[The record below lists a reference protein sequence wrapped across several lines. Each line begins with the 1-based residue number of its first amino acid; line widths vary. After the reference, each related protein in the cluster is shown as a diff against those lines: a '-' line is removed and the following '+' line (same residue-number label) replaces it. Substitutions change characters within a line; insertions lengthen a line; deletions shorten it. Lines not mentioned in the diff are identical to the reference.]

1 MSVRTKN
8 GLRPFVPRNEEPL
21 AKPVAIKPEERFAV
35 DYADRLILEQ
45 LTEMESVVKLGELA
59 ERLSDTGLG
68 LAAVRA
74 LLASD
79 SDRFAYH
86 ERRWVP
92 AARLL
97 GEGRPL
103 AEVIALILN
112 GIGGPVS
119 MDLLV
124 AEASR
129 VRHIPASTLEG
140 TIKRLIENDLAFVPL
155 PDGRVS
161 LAVWGFQA
169 DDERLER
176 ALLLNAVSPESLAE
190 AQTKLG
196 DVDWRSKDAVAAAL
210 KATAPISLKTL
221 GAAAFA
227 AVNSDDPRRVLMF
240 DARVFQ
246 ATVLSVPGFV
256 LSPDGTIHPEEDAK
270 RWITTASRV
279 ADRLTPEVEVEDA
292 APIDVKKEDIE
303 RILARILGR
312 DAQTTTATRLLEE
325 FYEITPSNKTFPDD
339 MTNMKAALAT
349 SKDVAWVGGDRY
361 RKIADVPEDTVEV
374 PEPFHFVETEN
385 KDEEGEPVDVE
396 LTDEGLSQTLRKLLQ
411 HPLAVD
417 VLDEDIQPAPK
428 TMPETVRLVLR
439 SIHRELGT
447 FPLAQIPT
455 GWLTTEPT
463 VQELLLVDPQG
474 RELQAWM
481 NTESRLITSLFDW
494 WIDQPVENGAVFTL
508 TKTPRPNVL
517 DFEWLDQPDPVVYI
531 SAARMEELRQ
541 LALDSEGK
549 STLDVLIGVM
559 SHWPKGA
566 DYLTLLAEVNVV
578 RRSSRRLIAS
588 LLSSYQC
595 FYQRS
600 GSPVWHFDAKKVEQG
615 FDKTKRKFIKK

>member
-1 MSVRTKN
+1 M
-8 GLRPFVPRNEEPL
+8 

-59 ERLSDTGLG
+59 ERLTDTGLG

-92 AARLL
+92 AARLQ

-103 AEVIALILN
+103 AEVLAIVLN
-112 GIGGPVS
+112 GIGGPMSV
-119 MDLLV
+119 DLLV
-124 AEASR
+124 AEAARIRHTTVDAVGSS
-129 VRHIPASTLEG
+129 VR
-140 TIKRLIENDLAFVPL
+140 RLLTNDAAFVPL
-155 PDGRVS
+155 ADGRVALS
-161 LAVWGFQA
+161 VWGF
-169 DDERLER
+169 R
-176 ALLLNAVSPESLAE
+176 ANDESLARALALNGVSKE
-190 AQTKLG
+190 ELAAVQAKIG
-196 DVDWRSKDAVAAAL
+196 DLDWRSPGAVEKAVAASV
-210 KATAPISLKTL
+210 PVSLKTL
-221 GAAAFA
+221 GAVAFA
-227 AVNSDDPRRVLMF
+227 SLNSDDPRRVLMF
-240 DARVFQ
+240 DARAFT
-246 ATVLSVPGFV
+246 AAALSAPGFV
-256 LSPDGTIHPEEDAK
+256 FSAEGTLHAEEDAK
-270 RWITTASRV
+270 RWVSTASRV

-292 APIDVKKEDIE
+292 APIDVKKEDID
-303 RILARILGR
+303 RIVARILSR
-312 DAQTTTATRLLEE
+312 DGQTTTATNLLEA
-325 FYEITPSNKTFPDD
+325 FYEITPSNRTFPDD
-339 MTNMKAALAT
+339 MTNLQAALAGN
-349 SKDVAWVGGDRY
+349 KDVVWVGGDRY
-361 RKIADVPEDTVEV
+361 RKATDVPEDTAEV
-374 PEPFHFVETEN
+374 PEPFHFVETDV

-396 LTDEGLSQTLRKLLQ
+396 LTDEGLSQTLRRLLQ

-417 VLDEDIQPAPK
+417 VLDEDVQPAPK
-428 TMPETVRLVLR
+428 AMPETVRLVLR

-455 GWLTTEPT
+455 GWLAAEPV
-463 VQELLLVDPQG
+463 VQELQLVDPQG

-481 NTESRLITSLFDW
+481 NTESRLITNLFDW
-494 WIDQPVENGAVFTL
+494 WIEQPVENGAVFTL
-508 TKTPRPNVL
+508 TKTPRSNVL
-517 DFEWLDQPDPVVYI
+517 EFEWLDQPDPVVYI
-531 SAARMEELRQ
+531 SSARMEELRQ

-600 GSPVWHFDAKKVEQG
+600 GSPVWHFDAKKVDQG

>member
-1 MSVRTKN
+1 M
-8 GLRPFVPRNEEPL
+8 
-21 AKPVAIKPEERFAV
+21 AKTVAIKPEERFAV

-45 LTEMESVVKLGELA
+45 LTEMDSVVKLGELA
-59 ERLSDTGLG
+59 DRLSDTGLG

-92 AARLL
+92 AARLT

-103 AEVIALILN
+103 AEVLALVLN
-112 GIGGPVS
+112 GIRGPIS
-119 MDLLV
+119 LSLLV
-124 AEASR
+124 TEAAR
-129 VRHIPASTLEG
+129 IRHVESDTLEAAV
-140 TIKRLIENDLAFVPL
+140 KRLVENDPAFVPIS
-155 PDGRVS
+155 DGRVS
-161 LAVWGFQA
+161 LAHWGFRA
-169 DDERLER
+169 NEERLTR
-176 ALLLNAVSPESLAE
+176 ALDLNGVRAEDLAPVR
-190 AQTKLG
+190 AKLE
-196 DVDWRSKDAVAAAL
+196 DIDWRSSDAVSQAL
-210 KATAPISLKTL
+210 AKTAPVSLKIL

-227 AVNSDDPRRVLMF
+227 AMNSDDPLTTLMY
-240 DARVFQ
+240 DSRAFQ
-246 ATVLSVPGFV
+246 AAALSVPGYV
-256 LSPDGTIHPEEDAK
+256 LSPDGTLHPAEDAK
-270 RWITTASRV
+270 RWINTASRV

-292 APIDVKKEDIE
+292 APIEVKKEDID
-303 RILARILGR
+303 RVVSRILGR
-312 DAQTTTATRLLEE
+312 DGETTTATRLLEE

-339 MTNMKAALAT
+339 MTNLQAALAG
-349 SKDVAWVGGDRY
+349 SEEVVWVGGDRY
-361 RKIADVPEDTVEV
+361 RKSSDVPDDTGEV
-374 PEPFHFVETEN
+374 PEPFYFVQTDL
-385 KDEEGEPVDVE
+385 KDEEGELIDVE

-417 VLDEDIQPAPK
+417 VLDEDVQPAPK

-455 GWLTTEPT
+455 GWLDADPK
-463 VQELLLVDPQG
+463 VQEVQLLDPQG
-474 RELQAWM
+474 RELQVWFD
-481 NTESRLITSLFDW
+481 TGSRLMTNLFDW
-494 WIDQPVENGAVFTL
+494 WIEQPVENGAVFTL
-508 TKTPRPNVL
+508 TKTLRPNVL

-531 SAARMEELRQ
+531 SSARMEELRQ

-578 RRSSRRLIAS
+578 RRSSRRLVAS

>member
-1 MSVRTKN
+1 MEVRTKTAS
-8 GLRPFVPRNEEPL
+8 PFFVREHEEPL

-79 SDRFAYH
+79 SERFAYH

-92 AARLL
+92 ASRLQ

-103 AEVIALILN
+103 AEVMALILHN
-112 GIGGPVS
+112 IGGPIGL
-119 MDLLV
+119 DLLAAETARIRHATPESV
-124 AEASR
+124 ANT
-129 VRHIPASTLEG
+129 VR
-140 TIKRLIENDLAFVPL
+140 RLVQNDKAFILL
-155 PDGRVS
+155 PDDRVS

-169 DDERLER
+169 HDQPLAR
-176 ALLLNAVSPESLAE
+176 ALALNGLTEEDLAA
-190 AQTKLG
+190 AQAKVG
-196 DVDWRSKDAVAAAL
+196 SVDWRAEDGIAQAVANA
-210 KATAPISLKTL
+210 APISLKLL
-221 GAAAFA
+221 GAVAYSQ
-227 AVNSDDPRRVLMF
+227 VNSDNPLSTLMF
-240 DARVFQ
+240 DSRGFHAK
-246 ATVLSVPGFV
+246 ALAVPGFV
-256 LSPDGTIHPEEDAK
+256 LSSDGTIHAEEDAK

-292 APIDVKKEDIE
+292 APIDVKKEDID
-303 RILARILGR
+303 RIVARILGR
-312 DAQTTTATRLLEE
+312 AGQTTTATSLLEA

-339 MTNMKAALAT
+339 MTNLKAALAQEG
-349 SKDVAWVGGDRY
+349 DVVWVGGDRY
-361 RKIADVPEDTVEV
+361 RKAGDVPEDTAEV
-374 PEPFHFVETEN
+374 PEPFHFVQTDV
-385 KDEEGEPVDVE
+385 KDEEGEPIDVE
-396 LTDEGLSQTLRKLLQ
+396 MTDECLSQSRRSLLP
-411 HPLAVD
+411 HALAVD

-428 TMPETVRLVLR
+428 TMPETSRLVLR

-455 GWLTTEPT
+455 GWLSTDPE
-463 VQELLLVDPQG
+463 VQELLLIDPQG
-474 RELQAWM
+474 RELSAWM
-481 NTESRLITSLFDW
+481 NTESRLITNLFDW
-494 WIDQPVENGAVFTL
+494 WIEQPVENGAVFTL
-508 TKTPRPNVL
+508 TKTARPNVL

-531 SAARMEELRQ
+531 SSARMEELRQ
-541 LALDSEGK
+541 IAEESEGK
-549 STLDVLIGVM
+549 STLDLLIQVM

-578 RRSSRRLIAS
+578 RRSTRRLIAS

-615 FDKTKRKFIKK
+615 FDKTKKKFIKK

>member
-1 MSVRTKN
+1 MQ
-8 GLRPFVPRNEEPL
+8 EEPL
-21 AKPVAIKPEERFAV
+21 AKPVAIKPEEKFAV

-92 AARLL
+92 AARLQ

-103 AEVIALILN
+103 AEVLALILN
-112 GIGGPVS
+112 GLGGPVS
-119 MDLLV
+119 VDLLI
-124 AEASR
+124 AEAARIRHSTPEAVENA
-129 VRHIPASTLEG
+129 VRRLVEKDTNFVLLE
-140 TIKRLIENDLAFVPL
+140 
-155 PDGRVS
+155 DGRVS
-161 LAVWGFQA
+161 LATWGLVAYDEKLARVLALNDVSEEELAAAQA
-169 DDERLER
+169 
-176 ALLLNAVSPESLAE
+176 
-190 AQTKLG
+190 KLG
-196 DVDWRSKDAVAAAL
+196 DIDWRSKEGIASAL
-210 KATAPISLKTL
+210 KTAAPISLKTL
-221 GAAAFA
+221 GAVAFA
-227 AVNSDDPRRVLMF
+227 SLNSDDPLKTLMF
-240 DARVFQ
+240 DANAFHAR
-246 ATVLSVPGFV
+246 ALSVPGYV
-256 LSPDGTIHPEEDAK
+256 LSSTGVLYPEEEAK
-270 RWITTASRV
+270 RWVSTASRV
-279 ADRLTPEVEVEDA
+279 ADRLTPEVELEDA
-292 APIDVKKEDIE
+292 APIEVKKEDIDRLVQ
-303 RILARILGR
+303 RILSRPGT
-312 DAQTTTATRLLEE
+312 TTTATKLLEE

-339 MTNMKAALAT
+339 MANIQAALA
-349 SKDVAWVGGDRY
+349 SSGDIAWVGGDRY
-361 RKIADVPEDTVEV
+361 RKTDELPEGTDEV
-374 PEPFHFVETEN
+374 PEPFHFVQTEN
-385 KDEEGEPVDVE
+385 KDEEGELVDVE

-417 VLDEDIQPAPK
+417 VLDEEIQPAPK
-428 TMPETVRLVLR
+428 TMPETTRLVLR

-455 GWLTTEPT
+455 GWLTTDPK
-463 VQELLLVDPQG
+463 VQELHLVDPQG

-481 NTESRLITSLFDW
+481 NTESRLITNLFDW
-494 WIDQPVENGAVFTL
+494 WFEQPVENGAVFTL

-517 DFEWLDQPDPVVYI
+517 EFEWLDQPDPVVYI
-531 SAARMEELRQ
+531 SSARMEELRQ
-541 LALDSEGK
+541 LGLESEGK
-549 STLDVLIGVM
+549 STLDLLIEVM

-578 RRSSRRLIAS
+578 RRSTRRLIAS

-600 GSPVWHFDAKKVEQG
+600 GSPVWHFDAKKVDQG

>member
-1 MSVRTKN
+1 
-8 GLRPFVPRNEEPL
+8 L

-92 AARLL
+92 AARLQ

-103 AEVIALILN
+103 AEVLALILN
-112 GIGGPVS
+112 GLGGPVS
-119 MDLLV
+119 VDLLV
-124 AEASR
+124 AEAAR
-129 VRHIPASTLEG
+129 VRHSTPEAVENAVRRLVEKDANFVLLE
-140 TIKRLIENDLAFVPL
+140 
-155 PDGRVS
+155 DGRVS
-161 LAVWGFQA
+161 LATWGLVAYDEKLARVLALNGVSEEDLAAAQA
-169 DDERLER
+169 
-176 ALLLNAVSPESLAE
+176 
-190 AQTKLG
+190 KLG
-196 DVDWRSKDAVAAAL
+196 DIDWRSKEGIASAL
-210 KATAPISLKTL
+210 KAAAPISLKTL
-221 GAAAFA
+221 GAVAFA
-227 AVNSDDPRRVLMF
+227 SLNSDDPLKTLMF
-240 DARVFQ
+240 DAKAFHAR
-246 ATVLSVPGFV
+246 ALSVPGYV
-256 LSPDGTIHPEEDAK
+256 LSSDGVLYPAEEAK
-270 RWITTASRV
+270 RWVSTASRV
-279 ADRLTPEVEVEDA
+279 ADRLTPEVELEDA
-292 APIDVKKEDIE
+292 APIEVKKEDVDRLVQ
-303 RILARILGR
+303 RILARPGT
-312 DAQTTTATRLLEE
+312 TTTATKLLEE

-339 MTNMKAALAT
+339 MANIQAALVGN
-349 SKDVAWVGGDRY
+349 SDIAWVGGDRY
-361 RKIADVPEDTVEV
+361 RKSDELPEGTDEV

-385 KDEEGEPVDVE
+385 KDEDGDLVDIE

-455 GWLTTEPT
+455 GWLTTEPK
-463 VQELLLVDPQG
+463 VQELQLIDPQG
-474 RELQAWM
+474 RELTAWM
-481 NTESRLITSLFDW
+481 NTESRLITNLFDW
-494 WIDQPVENGAVFTL
+494 WFEQPVENGAVFTL

-517 DFEWLDQPDPVVYI
+517 EFEWLDQPDPVVYI
-531 SAARMEELRQ
+531 SSARMEELRQ
-541 LALDSEGK
+541 LGLESEGK
-549 STLDVLIGVM
+549 STLDLLIEVM

-578 RRSSRRLIAS
+578 RRSTRRLIAS

-600 GSPVWHFDAKKVEQG
+600 GSPVWHFDAKKVDQG
-615 FDKTKRKFIKK
+615 FDKTKKKFIKK

>member
-1 MSVRTKN
+1 M
-8 GLRPFVPRNEEPL
+8 
-21 AKPVAIKPEERFAV
+21 AKPVAIKPEERSAV
-35 DYADRLILEQ
+35 EYADRLILEQ

-103 AEVIALILN
+103 AEVMALILN
-112 GIGGPVS
+112 GLGGPMSV
-119 MDLLV
+119 DLLV
-124 AEASR
+124 AETGRIRHGSPESVDAA
-129 VRHIPASTLEG
+129 VR
-140 TIKRLIENDLAFVPL
+140 RLVKKDAAFVPL
-155 PDGRVS
+155 ADGRVS
-161 LAVWGFQA
+161 LSIWGFRA
-169 DDERLER
+169 LDEKLDR
-176 ALLLNAVSPESLAE
+176 ALLLNAVSRDDLA
-190 AQTKLG
+190 AVQAKLK
-196 DVDWRSKDAVAAAL
+196 DIDWRAPNAVRQAVAAA
-210 KATAPISLKTL
+210 APVSLKTL
-221 GAAAFA
+221 GAAAYSA
-227 AVNSDDPRRVLMF
+227 MNSDDPLTTLMF
-240 DARVFQ
+240 DARAFH
-246 ATVLSVPGFV
+246 AAVLSAPGYV
-256 LSPDGTIHPEEDAK
+256 LSSDGMVHPAEDAK
-270 RWITTASRV
+270 RWVTTASRV

-292 APIDVKKEDIE
+292 APIDVKKEDID
-303 RILARILGR
+303 RVVARILGKPGM
-312 DAQTTTATRLLEE
+312 TTTATRLLEE

-339 MTNMKAALAT
+339 MTNLQAALAAQEG
-349 SKDVAWVGGDRY
+349 VVWVGGDRY
-361 RKIADVPEDTVEV
+361 RKAGDVPEDTAEV
-374 PEPFHFVETEN
+374 PEPFQFVETTNE
-385 KDEEGEPVDVE
+385 DEEGEPIDVE

-455 GWLTTEPT
+455 GWLSPEPKL
-463 VQELLLVDPQG
+463 QELLLIDPQG
-474 RELQAWM
+474 RELQAWVDSS
-481 NTESRLITSLFDW
+481 SRLITNLFDW
-494 WIDQPVENGAVFTL
+494 WIEQPVENGAVFTL

-531 SAARMEELRQ
+531 SSARMEELRG
-541 LALDSEGK
+541 LAVESEGK

-559 SHWPKGA
+559 THWPKGA

-578 RRSSRRLIAS
+578 RRSTRRLIGS

-600 GSPVWHFDAKKVEQG
+600 GSPVWHFDAKKVDQG

>member
-1 MSVRTKN
+1 M
-8 GLRPFVPRNEEPL
+8 
-21 AKPVAIKPEERFAV
+21 AKTVAIKPEERIAV

-92 AARLL
+92 AARLQ

-103 AEVIALILN
+103 AAVVALILN

-119 MDLLV
+119 FELLV
-124 AEASR
+124 NEAAR
-129 VRHIPASTLEG
+129 VRHVPVAGFENTVR
-140 TIKRLIENDLAFVPL
+140 RLVENDLAFVPL
-155 PDGRVS
+155 ADGRVS
-161 LAVWGFQA
+161 LAAWGFQA
-169 DDERLER
+169 DDERLAR
-176 ALLLNAVSPESLAE
+176 ALALNGVSSDDLAAVQA
-190 AQTKLG
+190 KLG
-196 DVDWRSKDAVAAAL
+196 GVDWRGSDAPGEAL
-210 KATAPISLKTL
+210 RATAPVSLKLL

-240 DARVFQ
+240 DARAFQ
-246 ATVLSVPGFV
+246 AAVLSVPGFV
-256 LSPDGTIHPEEDAK
+256 LSPNGIIHPEEDAK
-270 RWITTASRV
+270 RWVATASRV
-279 ADRLTPEVEVEDA
+279 ADRLTPEVELEDA
-292 APIDVKKEDIE
+292 APIEVKKEDVD
-303 RILARILGR
+303 RLVARILGR
-312 DAQTTTATRLLEE
+312 DGQTTTATSLLEA

-339 MTNMKAALAT
+339 MTNIQAALAG
-349 SKDVAWVGGDRY
+349 SKAVAWVGGDRY
-361 RKIADVPEDTVEV
+361 RKTSDVAEDTAEV
-374 PEPFHFVETEN
+374 PEPFHFAATEN
-385 KDEEGEPVDVE
+385 KDEEGELIDVE
-396 LTDEGLSQTLRKLLQ
+396 LNDEGLSQTLRKLLQ

-417 VLDEDIQPAPK
+417 VLDEDPQPAPK

-439 SIHRELGT
+439 SIHRDLGT

-455 GWLTTEPT
+455 GWLTTDPQ
-463 VQELLLVDPQG
+463 VQELVLIDPQS

-481 NTESRLITSLFDW
+481 DTRSRLITNLFDW
-494 WIDQPVENGAVFTL
+494 WVEQPVENGAVFTL

-517 DFEWLDQPDPVVYI
+517 EFEWLDQPDPVVYI
-531 SAARMEELRQ
+531 SSARMEELRQ

-578 RRSSRRLIAS
+578 RRSSRRLVAS

>member
-1 MSVRTKN
+1 M
-8 GLRPFVPRNEEPL
+8 

-86 ERRWVP
+86 ERRWIP
-92 AARLL
+92 AARLQS
-97 GEGRPL
+97 EGRPL
-103 AEVIALILN
+103 AEALALILN
-112 GIGGPVS
+112 GLGGPVS
-119 MDLLV
+119 FDLLA
-124 AEASR
+124 AEAAR
-129 VRHIPASTLEG
+129 VRHSTPEAVAP
-140 TIKRLIENDLAFVPL
+140 IVRRLVVNDRNFVL
-155 PDGRVS
+155 LDDGRVT
-161 LAVWGFQA
+161 LASWGFRA
-169 DDERLER
+169 KDETLAR
-176 ALLLNAVSPESLAE
+176 ALALNGVTQEELVAAKEKV
-190 AQTKLG
+190 G
-196 DVDWRSKDAVAAAL
+196 DVDWRSAGAIEKALRAA
-210 KATAPISLKTL
+210 APISLKTL
-221 GAAAFA
+221 GAVAYAAL
-227 AVNSDDPRRVLMF
+227 NPDDPRSVLMYDEREFQARVL
-240 DARVFQ
+240 
-246 ATVLSVPGFV
+246 SIGGFV
-256 LSPDGTIHPEEDAK
+256 LSSNGMLHAEEDAK
-270 RWITTASRV
+270 RWVSTASRV

-292 APIDVKKEDIE
+292 APIDVKKEDVDRLVE
-303 RILARILGR
+303 RILSRAG
-312 DAQTTTATRLLEE
+312 QTTTATSLLEA

-339 MTNMKAALAT
+339 MTNLKAALAG
-349 SKDVAWVGGDRY
+349 SKEVAWVGGDRY
-361 RKIADVPEDTVEV
+361 RRTGDVPEGTEEV

-455 GWLTTEPT
+455 GWLYDAPE

-474 RELQAWM
+474 RELQAWID
-481 NTESRLITSLFDW
+481 TRSRLITNLFDW
-494 WIDQPVENGAVFTL
+494 WIEQPVENGAVFTL

-517 DFEWLDQPDPVVYI
+517 EFEWLDQPDPVVYI
-531 SAARMEELRQ
+531 SSARMEELRQ
-541 LALDSEGK
+541 LAVDSEGK

-600 GSPVWHFDAKKVEQG
+600 GSPVWHFDAKKVDQG

>member
-1 MSVRTKN
+1 M
-8 GLRPFVPRNEEPL
+8 

-35 DYADRLILEQ
+35 DYADRLILQQ

-92 AARLL
+92 AARLQ

-103 AEVIALILN
+103 AEVLALVLN
-112 GIGGPVS
+112 GLRGPVS
-119 MDLLV
+119 LDLLV
-124 AEASR
+124 AEAAR
-129 VRHIPASTLEG
+129 IRHVEVDDLDAAVR
-140 TIKRLIENDLAFVPL
+140 RLVENDPAFVPL
-155 PDGRVS
+155 ADGRVS
-161 LAVWGFQA
+161 LAIWGFRA
-169 DDERLER
+169 NEERIAR
-176 ALLLNAVSPESLAE
+176 ALALNGVSEEELTAVQA
-190 AQTKLG
+190 KLG
-196 DVDWRSKDAVAAAL
+196 DVDWRASDAAEQAL
-210 KATAPISLKTL
+210 KATAPVSLKTL
-221 GAAAFA
+221 GAVAFA
-227 AVNSDDPRRVLMF
+227 AMNSDDPLTTLMF
-240 DARVFQ
+240 DARAFH
-246 ATVLSVPGFV
+246 ASVLSVPGYV
-256 LSPDGTIHPEEDAK
+256 LSPEGRLHAAEDAK

-292 APIDVKKEDIE
+292 APIDVKPEDVD
-303 RILARILGR
+303 RAVARILSREGE
-312 DAQTTTATRLLEE
+312 TTTATRLLEE

-339 MTNMKAALAT
+339 MVNLQSAL
-349 SKDVAWVGGDRY
+349 DGNEEIAWVGGDRY
-361 RKIADVPEDTVEV
+361 RKTSEVPEDTGDV
-374 PEPFHFVETEN
+374 PEPFHFVQTEN
-385 KDEEGEPVDVE
+385 EDEEGELIDVE

-417 VLDEDIQPAPK
+417 VLDEDVQPAPK
-428 TMPETVRLVLR
+428 TMPETSRLVLR

-455 GWLTTEPT
+455 GWLGAKPE
-463 VQELLLVDPQG
+463 VQELLLIDPQG
-474 RELQAWM
+474 RELHAWM
-481 NTESRLITSLFDW
+481 NTESRLITNLFDW
-494 WIDQPVENGAVFTL
+494 WIEQPVENGAVFTL
-508 TKTPRPNVL
+508 TKTLRPNVL

-531 SAARMEELRQ
+531 SSARMEELRQ

-578 RRSSRRLIAS
+578 RRSSRRLVAS

>member
-1 MSVRTKN
+1 M
-8 GLRPFVPRNEEPL
+8 
-21 AKPVAIKPEERFAV
+21 AKPVAIKPEEKFAV

-92 AARLL
+92 AARLQ

-103 AEVIALILN
+103 AEVMALILN
-112 GIGGPVS
+112 GLGGPVS
-119 MDLLV
+119 TDLLI
-124 AEASR
+124 AEAAR
-129 VRHIPASTLEG
+129 VRHTTPEAVENAVR
-140 TIKRLIENDLAFVPL
+140 RLAEKDANFVL
-155 PDGRVS
+155 LGDGRVS
-161 LAVWGFQA
+161 LATWGLVAYDEKLARVLALNGVSEDELAAAQA
-169 DDERLER
+169 
-176 ALLLNAVSPESLAE
+176 
-190 AQTKLG
+190 KLG
-196 DVDWRSKDAVAAAL
+196 DIDWRSKEGIASAL
-210 KATAPISLKTL
+210 KAAAPISLKTL
-221 GAAAFA
+221 GAVAFA
-227 AVNSDDPRRVLMF
+227 SLNSDDPLKTLMF
-240 DARVFQ
+240 DANAFHAR
-246 ATVLSVPGFV
+246 ALSVPGYV
-256 LSPDGTIHPEEDAK
+256 LSSNGVLYPEEEAK
-270 RWITTASRV
+270 RWVSTASRV
-279 ADRLTPEVEVEDA
+279 ADRLTPEVELEDA
-292 APIDVKKEDIE
+292 APIEVKKEDVDRLVQ
-303 RILARILGR
+303 RILARPG
-312 DAQTTTATRLLEE
+312 TTTPATKLLEE

-339 MTNMKAALAT
+339 MANIQAALAGNT
-349 SKDVAWVGGDRY
+349 DIAWVGGDRY
-361 RKIADVPEDTVEV
+361 RKTDELPEGTDEV
-374 PEPFHFVETEN
+374 PEPFHFVQTDN
-385 KDEEGEPVDVE
+385 KDEDGELVDVE

-455 GWLTTEPT
+455 GWLTTDPK
-463 VQELLLVDPQG
+463 VQELHLVDPQG

-481 NTESRLITSLFDW
+481 NTEARLITNLFDW
-494 WIDQPVENGAVFTL
+494 WFEQPVENGAVFTL

-517 DFEWLDQPDPVVYI
+517 EFEWLDQPDPVVYI
-531 SAARMEELRQ
+531 SSARMEELRQ
-541 LALDSEGK
+541 LGLESEGK
-549 STLDVLIGVM
+549 STLDLLIEVM

-578 RRSSRRLIAS
+578 RRSTRRLIAS

-600 GSPVWHFDAKKVEQG
+600 GSPVWHFDAKKVDQG
-615 FDKTKRKFIKK
+615 FDKSKKKFIKK

>member
-1 MSVRTKN
+1 M
-8 GLRPFVPRNEEPL
+8 PEHEEPL

-59 ERLSDTGLG
+59 ERLTDTGLG

-92 AARLL
+92 AARLH

-103 AEVIALILN
+103 AEVIALVLN
-112 GIGGPVS
+112 GLRGPIAL
-119 MDLLV
+119 DTLI
-124 AEASR
+124 AEAAR
-129 VRHIPASTLEG
+129 IRHTEPSSLEG
-140 TIKRLIENDLAFVPL
+140 AVRRLVENDPAFVPL
-155 PDGRVS
+155 ADGKVS
-161 LAVWGFQA
+161 LAHWGFRANEERLARALDLNGVDA
-169 DDERLER
+169 DD
-176 ALLLNAVSPESLAE
+176 LAKVQ
-190 AQTKLG
+190 AKLG
-196 DVDWRSKDAVAAAL
+196 DIDWRSPDAPANAL
-210 KATAPISLKTL
+210 AATAPVSLKTL

-227 AVNSDDPRRVLMF
+227 AVNSDDPLTTLMY
-240 DARVFQ
+240 DSRAFQ
-246 ATVLSVPGFV
+246 AAVLSVPGYV
-256 LSPDGTIHPEEDAK
+256 LSTEGTLHASDEAK
-270 RWITTASRV
+270 RWINTASRV
-279 ADRLTPEVEVEDA
+279 AERLTPEVEVEDA
-292 APIDVKKEDIE
+292 APIEVKKEDID
-303 RILARILGR
+303 RVVARILGR
-312 DAQTTTATRLLEE
+312 SGETTTATRLLEE

-339 MTNMKAALAT
+339 MANLQSALAPV
-349 SKDVAWVGGDRY
+349 DEVAWVGGDRY
-361 RKIADVPEDTVEV
+361 RIASDVPTDTDEV
-374 PEPFHFVETEN
+374 PEPFHFVQTDL
-385 KDEEGEPVDVE
+385 KDEEGEPIDVE

-417 VLDEDIQPAPK
+417 VLDEDFQPAPK
-428 TMPETVRLVLR
+428 TMPETLRLVLR

-455 GWLTTEPT
+455 GWLSAEPK
-463 VQELLLVDPQG
+463 VQELQLIDPQG
-474 RELQAWM
+474 RELQVWVD
-481 NTESRLITSLFDW
+481 TESRLMTNLFDW
-494 WIDQPVENGAVFTL
+494 WIEQPVENGAVFTI

-531 SAARMEELRQ
+531 SSARMEELRQ

-578 RRSSRRLIAS
+578 RRSTRRLVAS